1 MNSSLEELL
10 NIKVVL
16 FSNTD
21 SNFQALMD
29 CASISSGTVRRYE
42 RSVRASS
49 LIWASEA
56 SLVRTSV
63 LARLVSLAQIG
74 ELARRLLRA

>member
-16 FSNTD
+16 FLTD

-29 CASISSGTVRRYE
+29 CASISYGTVRRYE

-49 LIWASEA
+49 PIWASEA

>member
-1 MNSSLEELL
+1 
-10 NIKVVL
+10 
-16 FSNTD
+16 
-21 SNFQALMD
+21 MD

-63 LARLVSLAQIG
+63 LAGLVPLAQIG